1 MGKNIKEE
9 NNIER
14 YNPSFEDGL
23 TSELVNNRK
32 ANGLVNGA
40 KKTKTKS
47 IPQILLSNLFTFC
60 NIMYMIIFALLM
72 SAKAPITQYVFVI
85 MLTIN
90 MAIGIYQEIRSKL
103 TIDKLCLQAQSDSV
117 VVRDGE
123 KISIKPQDI
132 VLDDIIYFTPGNA
145 IPTDSILVSG
155 EVEVNESQLTGES
168 VPIRKNIGDTLYSG
182 SFIVS
187 GNCYAKVERI
197 GKDNTIDKLASAA
210 KQYNKPQSQIKK
222 ALDYILRFVCIIFV
236 PTALILYGK
245 AYFNYDPSITWSST
259 NFFVRIGD
267 IVKSFFV
274 HDFDAY
280 QNAVVSMSSALLGM
294 IPQGLILLTSVA
306 LAVGVVRLGKHNTL
320 VQDMYCI
327 EMLAH
332 VDVLCLDKTGTITDG
347 TMTVTRYIEMRRNEF
362 NVSDVVASMNS
373 ALQESNSTS
382 KALEA
387 YFGFGK
393 KYTPTEILAFSSEN
407 KYSAVT
413 FEEAGT
419 FVLGAPEFVLKSGF
433 DNVAE
438 QVNEYANQ
446 GLRVLALAYSQLPIK
461 DGKVQ
466 KVPKLIALILIEDQ
480 IRKEAFDT
488 IKFFK
493 DNNVQVKVISG
504 DNPVTV
510 SEVARRVGIENAEDY
525 ISLEGLT
532 DEEVALAANNYTVF
546 GRVKPNQKRILVTAL
561 KQAKHTVAMTGD
573 GVNDVL
579 ALKEA
584 DCSIAMA
591 SGCDAVR
598 NVAQL
603 VLLDSNFASMPR
615 VVAEGRRVINNIQQS
630 AALYLT
636 KTLLTMIIAIFTM
649 TGLIALSGKVGYPL
663 TSIQM
668 ILIELFPIGLA
679 SFVLALQPNK
689 SIVRGKFLS
698 NVIKKSLPGA
708 ITVGVQVAI
717 ASLLA
722 KPLGFT
728 EAQYVTTIIVAI
740 STTCLLVL
748 YNASKPFNA
757 LKIPMFIIVTIC
769 VFGGILLSIFDVNI
783 LGISV
788 QNKIFG
794 FVPLYSSNGGIIN
807 ANPLLLAL
815 CLAISA
821 YFIMQFI
828 NLIINLISNKTK
840 KEC

>member
-1 MGKNIKEE
+1 M
-9 NNIER
+9 ER
-14 YNPSFEDGL
+14 
-23 TSELVNNRK
+23 
-32 ANGLVNGA
+32 
-40 KKTKTKS
+40 
-47 IPQILLSNLFTFC
+47 
-60 NIMYMIIFALLM
+60 
-72 SAKAPITQYVFVI
+72 
-85 MLTIN
+85 
-90 MAIGIYQEIRSKL
+90 
-103 TIDKLCLQAQSDSV
+103 
-117 VVRDGE
+117 
-123 KISIKPQDI
+123 
-132 VLDDIIYFTPGNA
+132 
-145 IPTDSILVSG
+145 
-155 EVEVNESQLTGES
+155 
-168 VPIRKNIGDTLYSG
+168 
-182 SFIVS
+182 
-187 GNCYAKVERI
+187 
-197 GKDNTIDKLASAA
+197 
-210 KQYNKPQSQIKK
+210 KQ
-222 ALDYILRFVCIIFV
+222 
-236 PTALILYGK
+236 
-245 AYFNYDPSITWSST
+245 
-259 NFFVRIGD
+259 
-267 IVKSFFV
+267 
-274 HDFDAY
+274 
-280 QNAVVSMSSALLGM
+280 
-294 IPQGLILLTSVA
+294 
-306 LAVGVVRLGKHNTL
+306 
-320 VQDMYCI
+320 
-327 EMLAH
+327 
-332 VDVLCLDKTGTITDG
+332 
-347 TMTVTRYIEMRRNEF
+347 
-362 NVSDVVASMNS
+362 
-373 ALQESNSTS
+373 
-382 KALEA
+382 
-387 YFGFGK
+387 

-407 KYSAVT
+407 KYSAVN
-413 FEEAGT
+413 FEDTGT

-466 KVPKLIALILIEDQ
+466 KVPKLTALILIEDQ

-546 GRVKPNQKRILVTAL
+546 GRVKPNQKKILVTAL

-573 GVNDVL
+573 GVNDIL

-722 KPLGFT
+722 KPLG
-728 EAQYVTTIIVAI
+728 
-740 STTCLLVL
+740 
-748 YNASKPFNA
+748 
-757 LKIPMFIIVTIC
+757 M
-769 VFGGILLSIFDVNI
+769 LLSGLYEPENRLEKRRCIVH
-783 LGISV
+783 LGKYI
-788 QNKIFG
+788 
-794 FVPLYSSNGGIIN
+794 
-807 ANPLLLAL
+807 
-815 CLAISA
+815 
-821 YFIMQFI
+821 
-828 NLIINLISNKTK
+828 
-840 KEC
+840 